1 LPYSCRLQK
10 NRPPS
15 KQAQGGR
22 QGSGGC
28 EEKGD
33 GDKKPA
39 NQTTASSVF
48 RQQFRAAFSAGAT
61 CPARIVVVCVVV
73 CKNLMLWFLL
83 KAASALALRRVV
95 TRHFFVRFWPVF
107 GDF

>member
-61 CPARIVVVCVVV
+61 CPRV
-73 CKNLMLWFLL
+73 LLWF
-83 KAASALALRRVV
+83 AIQFARTSCYGLAGNPRQYWLEAKL
-95 TRHFFVRFWPVF
+95 
-107 GDF
+107 